1 MSGLKGQRYVGEE
14 FAVIILAPKEDEAV
28 LLAEKAKKGIIDLHI
43 GSPDHFVTVS
53 VGTATMIPKEESPN
67 YLISVADQAL
77 YQSKGSGALK
87 YLYSAIP

>member
-43 GSPDHFVTVS
+43 GSP
-53 VGTATMIPKEESPN
+53 
-67 YLISVADQAL
+67 
-77 YQSKGSGALK
+77 
-87 YLYSAIP
+87 